1 MLVGYNL
8 IGVRPEGTKEQ
19 RAMPYAAQQQDGN
32 IYLVNSIGWEKDF
45 IEEHRTFPRGRHD
58 DAVDSA
64 SGAFD
69 ELTQMQPASV
79 EWNDEMS
86 TENVVE
92 FLTSA
97 NPYFANA

>member
-1 MLVGYNL
+1 MTDPNERDPAQGGHSLVVEEATPKLKKPPLYQVVLRTSDGTFFAN
-8 IGVRPEGTKEQ
+8 GV
-19 RAMPYAAQQQDGN
+19 
-32 IYLVNSIGWEKDF
+32 LVHNC
-45 IEEHRTFPRGRHD
+45 
-58 DAVDSA
+58 DSA

>member
-1 MLVGYNL
+1 MRGASGTERTPVAKGSGPVFNLRTSDGTFFANGLLVHNC
-8 IGVRPEGTKEQ
+8 
-19 RAMPYAAQQQDGN
+19 
-32 IYLVNSIGWEKDF
+32 
-45 IEEHRTFPRGRHD
+45 
-58 DAVDSA
+58 DSA

-79 EWNDEMS
+79 EWNEEMS